1 MNKLLMSDDIIKID
15 NDNILIEDNNINI
28 EVTGKSKI
36 TILNKQINSFNI
48 LIKKDSEVMIEDFR
62 IMDKEDT
69 SIKITIEENSILTY
83 NHSFINNE
91 EYNLNI
97 ITNYIGNNSKI
108 VFNIHGINDKGIS
121 NITADGVLGN
131 NIKNE
136 LLENIHIIN
145 INDGK
150 AIIIPN
156 ILADNN
162 EVLANHA
169 ATIGRINK
177 EEINYLMSKGISY
190 NLARKLILNGF
201 LINIFKTDELII
213 KIKEIINWR

>member
-15 NDNILIEDNNINI
+15 NDDILIEDNNINI

-83 NHSFINNE
+83 NHSFINNK

-156 ILADNN
+156 ILVDNN